1 MATLLRNTVAQN
13 IGITPTEILA
23 TSTNNRYTVIGL
35 NIANTGNSVVQVSIT
50 LTDDNGN
57 TGFYLKNIMV
67 APQSSLKAITNSEK
81 LVLGVSNSLKIYA
94 NVNNSIDTIVS
105 FVEIL

>member
-1 MATLLRNTVAQN
+1 MATLLRNTVTQN
-13 IGITPTEILA
+13 IGIAPTEVLA

-35 NIANTGNSVVQVSIT
+35 NLANTGNSVVQVSIT
-50 LTDDNGN
+50 LTDDLGN

-81 LVLGVSNSLKIYA
+81 LVLGVSNSLKIYT
-94 NVNNSIDTIVS
+94 NVPNSLDAIIS